1 MKAKGD
7 REMQPRKLLMIG
19 AAFVLAFM
27 RLGVAQTAPLTVG
40 VYPSNPPWE
49 NKTPAGEFE
58 GFEVDVVRAVA
69 KRIGATLELQDYGFQ
84 ALFSA
89 LSSKRIDIAI
99 STITITN
106 ERLKSQSFT
115 QGYYDTSLALV
126 TSAGSPVKSLEDMRG
141 KTVGVIAATVSETW
155 VKANQKKYGF
165 GDLRTFN
172 TAQDLLLDTQSGR
185 LDGLINDYTSLQ
197 FVLKKMSGLKMVERI
212 PAENTFALM
221 MQKNSPL
228 LEKVNNAISQMK
240 EDGTMAAI
248 HKKWLGTDADPDSS
262 VLKVMPVP
270 TEK

>member
-1 MKAKGD
+1 
-7 REMQPRKLLMIG
+7 MQTRRLFIAG
-19 AAFVLAFM
+19 AIFVLVHM
-27 RLGVAQTAPLTVG
+27 QLGLAQTMSLTVG

-49 NKTPAGEFE
+49 NKTPTGEFE
-58 GFEVDVVRAVA
+58 GYEVDVVRAVA
-69 KRIGATLELQDYGFQ
+69 KRIGAILELQDYGFQ

-99 STITITN
+99 SSITITN

-126 TSAGSPVKSLEDMRG
+126 TSAGSPVKSLQDMRG
-141 KTVGVIAATVSETW
+141 RTVGVIAATVSEAW

-165 GDLRTFN
+165 GELRTFN

-185 LDGLINDYTSLQ
+185 LDGLINDYTALR
-197 FVLKKMSGLKMVERI
+197 FALKKMSGLTMAERI
-212 PAENTFALM
+212 PAENTFAFM
-221 MQKNSPL
+221 MGKNSPL
-228 LEKVNNAISQMK
+228 LEKVNDAISQMK

-248 HKKWLGTDADPDSS
+248 HRKWLGTEADPDSS